1 MPAAYWKLR
10 LDQGETWSLLLRLS
24 NSASGETPAAPL
36 NLTGFTVR
44 MQIRE
49 SITSATPLL
58 SLTVGDGITVTPLT
72 GEILIE
78 VADDV
83 IAAWAWRY
91 ALYDLEIESPSGR
104 TTRLL
109 KGEVEVSPEVTR

>member
-1 MPAAYWKLR
+1 MVLR
-10 LDQGETWSLLLRLS
+10 LRNPNPPGT
-24 NSASGETPAAPL
+24 AL
-36 NLTGFTVR
+36 NLTGYTGR

-49 SITSATPLL
+49 SLTSTAVPLYSLTSA
-58 SLTVGDGITVTPLT
+58 SGGGIVIDPLT
-72 GEILIE
+72 GVLTLT

-83 IAAWAWRY
+83 TTTWQWRY
-91 ALYDLEIESPSGR
+91 GLYDLEIESPSGE